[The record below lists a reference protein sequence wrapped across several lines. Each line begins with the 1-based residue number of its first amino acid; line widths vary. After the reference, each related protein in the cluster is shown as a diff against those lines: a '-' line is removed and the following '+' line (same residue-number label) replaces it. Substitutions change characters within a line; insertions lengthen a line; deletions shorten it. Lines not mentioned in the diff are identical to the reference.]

1 MKREWL
7 LITLLGASRAC
18 IIHFICSNFSLK
30 ACRNRERKHAF
41 FLLFF
46 FPVVAVSMPLRKHHP
61 ANRLKWILRGYREQL
76 PEFEMFV
83 IIKNKQAQPPD
94 ILNRKVQLLV
104 LCPKSLLLIFS
115 GQVHQVLSS

>member
-1 MKREWL
+1 
-7 LITLLGASRAC
+7 
-18 IIHFICSNFSLK
+18 
-30 ACRNRERKHAF
+30 
-41 FLLFF
+41 
-46 FPVVAVSMPLRKHHP
+46 
-61 ANRLKWILRGYREQL
+61 
-76 PEFEMFV
+76 MFV

>member
-1 MKREWL
+1 
-7 LITLLGASRAC
+7 
-18 IIHFICSNFSLK
+18 
-30 ACRNRERKHAF
+30 
-41 FLLFF
+41 
-46 FPVVAVSMPLRKHHP
+46 MPLRKHHP